1 MTNIQ
6 QNLGSDKNKNKSVPF
21 TKYMMENEEAPFY
34 FIMII
39 KNENEN
45 KLPINDILD
54 LIQKKLVEFSAN
66 IKFINLNKR
75 EH

>member
-66 IKFINLNKR
+66 IKYINLNKR

>member
-21 TKYMMENEEAPFY
+21 TKYMMENKAPFY

-54 LIQKKLVEFSAN
+54 LIQKKTCRVFRKYQ
-66 IKFINLNKR
+66 IYKFK
-75 EH
+75 